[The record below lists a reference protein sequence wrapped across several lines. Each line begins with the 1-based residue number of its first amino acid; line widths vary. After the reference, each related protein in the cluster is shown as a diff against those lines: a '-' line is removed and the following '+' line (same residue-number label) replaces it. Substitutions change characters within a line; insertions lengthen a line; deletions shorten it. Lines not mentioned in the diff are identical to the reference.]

1 MGKIISN
8 GERTSR
14 EVILKKAA
22 ELFRKYGYAA
32 SSMRMLAESV
42 GIEAPSLYN
51 HIGNKLELLQVI
63 CFSVADEY
71 NIHLDELEETK
82 LSGLEKIESLTRFH
96 IRMMIRK
103 FDEVYVANHEW
114 KQLTDNYLSDF
125 LQQRRQYENRMVLIF
140 KSAIKKKEIL
150 PIESYVAVLTI
161 LSAVRGIETWHRH
174 KKSISPKKLEDDMT
188 HHLLNGLTN

>member
-8 GERTSR
+8 GEQTSR
-14 EVILKKAA
+14 EVILKKAG
-22 ELFRKYGYAA
+22 ELFRKHGYAA
-32 SSMRMLAESV
+32 TSMRMLAESI

-51 HIGNKLELLQVI
+51 HIGNKHELLQVI

-71 NIHLDELEETK
+71 TIHMDELETTRM
-82 LSGLEKIESLTRFH
+82 SGIAKIESLIRFH
-96 IRMMIRK
+96 IKMMIRK

-114 KQLTDNYLSDF
+114 KQLKDPYLTDF
-125 LQQRRQYENRMVLIF
+125 LQQRRQYENRMVQIF
-140 KSAIKKKEIL
+140 KSAIRKKEIL

-174 KKSISPKKLEDDMT
+174 KKNISPRKLEDDMT
-188 HHLLNGLTN
+188 NHLLNGLTK